1 MCGKIDC
8 MNTIDILKSKFSRM
22 TKEFQFLVQE
32 NRQLKAKIKHLQDKN
47 DILNRKSED
56 LILTINNR
64 LKHEDL
70 N

>member
-1 MCGKIDC
+1 
-8 MNTIDILKSKFSRM
+8 MNTIDILKNKFTKI

-56 LILTINNR
+56 LILTINSR
-64 LKHEDL
+64 LRHEDQ